1 VCELDA
7 GIVGEDGK
15 CDTCGRQVR
24 EPTPAMDFEAP
35 PDMSPEQAEA
45 QMAFRER
52 YAAMQREREQQE
64 AAAKKQAPEP
74 SRWAK
79 VVDTSG
85 NVRW

>member
-1 VCELDA
+1 M
-7 GIVGEDGK
+7 GEDSK
-15 CDTCGRQVR
+15 CGTCSRQVR
-24 EPTPAMDFEAP
+24 EPTPAMDFVAP

-64 AAAKKQAPEP
+64 AAAAKKQAPEP
-74 SRWAK
+74 SRWAR